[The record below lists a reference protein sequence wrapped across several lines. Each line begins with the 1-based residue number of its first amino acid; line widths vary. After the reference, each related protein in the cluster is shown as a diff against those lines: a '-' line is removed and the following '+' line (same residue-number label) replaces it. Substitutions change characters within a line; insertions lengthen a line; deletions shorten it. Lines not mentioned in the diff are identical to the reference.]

1 VRYRGGVILLAVCF
15 CLAGCSLF
23 GKKSGTPAAKGPST
37 DPPPPQLNSTTR
49 DPTPAN
55 TVSNSGVVAG
65 QILDGYNHRP
75 AGMYIRV
82 VNLEDIREPR
92 AAPIE
97 VQANEQGYFT
107 ITGLRPGVQYQ
118 LIARGQDGQRT
129 LAGSLVAKPPNPRL
143 TIWVSEDTTPP
154 AGSPAAQPGAPGRSP
169 EDAHR
174 PIASLDTPIKG
185 PPAAQN
191 PAEPRPAE
199 PATAGNPN
207 AGSPPAAPSP
217 VSPERT
223 AQEDAAVKDGF
234 QRAPAASIPTQQQP
248 KREIAPP
255 PGAPGVTE
263 PPATRQ
269 PQQPAPVSREQES
282 VPVPSCQLVGR
293 KLVNLALYDE
303 SGRVWEYRKDH
314 AGRGRL
320 GRLVLLDFMMC
331 SCAPCRRATPKLV
344 ELYQK
349 YHAWGLEVVA
359 IANESGSIEQ
369 QVAQIRGMRGRY
381 VIPYPTLLASGP
393 RCPVLTQFDVH
404 AFPTV
409 ILLDEN
415 GEIIFRSRDGFS
427 DRDYQEVLFE
437 IDRRLIGRR

>member
-1 VRYRGGVILLAVCF
+1 L

-23 GKKSGTPAAKGPST
+23 GKKSGTPAAKGPSS
-37 DPPPPQLNSTTR
+37 DPPPPQLNSTR

-75 AGMYIRV
+75 SGMYIRV
-82 VNLEDIREPR
+82 VDLEDIREPR

-97 VQANEQGYFT
+97 VQANDQGYFT
-107 ITGLRPGVQYQ
+107 VTGLRPGAQYQ

-129 LAGSLVAKPPNPRL
+129 LAGSLLAKPPNPRL

-154 AGSPAAQPGAPGRSP
+154 AGSPTAQPGAPGRSP
-169 EDAHR
+169 EDSHR

-199 PATAGNPN
+199 PAGAASPN
-207 AGSPPAAPSP
+207 AATPPATSSP
-217 VSPERT
+217 VNPDPTRT
-223 AQEDAAVKDGF
+223 AEENAAVKDGF
-234 QRAPAASIPTQQQP
+234 QRAPAASIPNQQQTP
-248 KREIAPP
+248 VRDAGPQREIGPP

-263 PPATRQ
+263 PPAARQ
-269 PQQPAPVSREQES
+269 PPPQPSGQVSREQES

-320 GRLVLLDFMMC
+320 GRLVLLDFMFS
-331 SCAPCRRATPKLV
+331 SCGPCRRSTPKLV
-344 ELYQK
+344 DLYNK
-349 YHAWGLEVVA
+349 YHAWGLEVVS

-381 VIPYPTLLASGP
+381 VIPYPTLLATGP
-393 RCPVLTQFDVH
+393 RCPVLTQFDIH
-404 AFPTV
+404 AYPTV

-415 GEIIFRSRDGFS
+415 GEITFRSRDGFS
-427 DRDYQEVLFE
+427 DRDYQEVAFE